1 MKIQRN
7 KKKKRTNIKKK
18 GKREFLKQH
27 VRNKRK
33 SPIQAALEFPNCTRA
48 KDTPPP
54 CVCLVKQLLNLHS
67 LCNSNLPKL
76 FAAHMQTTFSTVL

>member
-1 MKIQRN
+1 MN
-7 KKKKRTNIKKK
+7 TEKKRKS
-18 GKREFLKQH
+18 EFLKWH

-48 KDTPPP
+48 KDTPQ

-76 FAAHMQTTFSTVL
+76 FAAHMQTVFSTAL

>member
-1 MKIQRN
+1 MQKRKPQIRTQGN

-18 GKREFLKQH
+18 GKREFLKRH

-48 KDTPPP
+48 KDTPPMCMP
-54 CVCLVKQLLNLHS
+54 C
-67 LCNSNLPKL
+67 
-76 FAAHMQTTFSTVL
+76 